1 MSAPH
6 ETPLEAELKAQI
18 AQDGPITIAQYM
30 AQALG
35 HPKHGYYMSRDPFGG
50 RGDFITAP
58 EVSQIFGELIGVWC
72 AAGFQMIG
80 APERFALVEF
90 GPGRGTLMS
99 DVLRAAKV
107 MPGFL
112 AGVEVHMV
120 ETSPLLRQN
129 QKIKLGGAGVSI
141 TWHETFETVPERP
154 MIVLANEFFDALPI
168 HQLQKDESG
177 WRERVV
183 GLDGET
189 LTFGLAQTQAP
200 PAFVD
205 AGAAPG
211 TIAELPRI
219 RDQVAKS
226 IGSRLAAHGG
236 CGLVIDYG
244 HAHSA
249 AGDTLQAMSRHGY
262 VDVLQRPGHCDVTS
276 HVDFESLAA
285 GFAAGGAKTYGP
297 VPQGPFLHAMG
308 LEVRAE
314 KLREKAMKR
323 QKQLIDSAVERLAGR
338 EQMGELFKVLAI
350 THPDCP
356 TPAPFEGLVH
366 DRS

>member
-1 MSAPH
+1 MSGQR

-18 AQDGPITIAQYM
+18 AQDGPITIAHYM

-80 APERFALVEF
+80 APERFALVEL

-112 AGVEVHMV
+112 AAAEVHLV
-120 ETSPLLRQN
+120 ETSPLMRQN
-129 QKIKLGGAGVSI
+129 QKIKLGGAGVPV
-141 TWHETFETVPERP
+141 TWHESFESVPDLP
-154 MIVLANEFFDALPI
+154 LIVLANEFFDALPI
-168 HQLQKDESG
+168 RQVQKSEAN
-177 WRERVV
+177 WLERVV
-183 GLDGET
+183 GLEGDQ
-189 LTFGLAQTQAP
+189 LSIGLAHKEAP
-200 PAFVD
+200 PAF
-205 AGAAPG
+205 APTEAQPG
-211 TIAELPRI
+211 TIAEVSTI
-219 RDQVAKS
+219 RDHIAQT
-226 IGSRLAAHGG
+226 IGGKIASHGG

-244 HAHSA
+244 HAQSA
-249 AGDTLQAMSRHGY
+249 AGDTLQAMSKHGY
-262 VDVLQRPGHCDVTS
+262 VDVLHQPGHCDVTS
-276 HVDFESLAA
+276 HVDFESLAR
-285 GFAAGGAKTYGP
+285 GFETGGAKTYGP

-314 KLREKAMKR
+314 KLKEKAMSR
-323 QKQLIDSAVERLAGR
+323 QKRLINSAVERLAGR

-356 TPAPFEGLVH
+356 MPAPFEGL
-366 DRS
+366 SA

>member
-1 MSAPH
+1 MSQQND
-6 ETPLEAELKAQI
+6 TPLEAELKAQI
-18 AQDGPITIAQYM
+18 AQDGPITLAHYM

-80 APERFALVEF
+80 APERFALVEL

-112 AGVEVHMV
+112 AGAEVHLV
-120 ETSPLLRQN
+120 ETSPLLTQN
-129 QKIKLGGAGVSI
+129 QKIKLGGAGVPVS
-141 TWHETFETVPERP
+141 WHEGFESVPDMP

-168 HQLQKDESG
+168 RQLQKDEAG
-177 WRERVV
+177 WLERVV
-183 GLDGET
+183 GLEGDQ
-189 LTFGLAQTQAP
+189 LTIGLAQKEAP
-200 PAFVD
+200 PSFADENSEV
-205 AGAAPG
+205 GA
-211 TIAELPRI
+211 IAELPGV
-219 RDQVAKS
+219 RDHVAEI
-226 IGSRLAAHGG
+226 IGRKIAANGG
-236 CGLVIDYG
+236 CGLIIDYG
-244 HAHSA
+244 HAQSA
-249 AGDTLQAMSRHGY
+249 TGDTLQAMSKHGY
-262 VDVLQRPGHCDVTS
+262 VDVLHRPGHCDVTS
-276 HVDFESLAA
+276 HVDFESLARA
-285 GFAAGGAKTYGP
+285 FEIGGAKTYGP

-314 KLREKAMKR
+314 KLREKAMSR
-323 QKQLIDSAVERLAGR
+323 QKRLIDSAVERLAGR
-338 EQMGELFKVLAI
+338 EQMGELFKVMAL

-356 TPAPFEGLVH
+356 MPAPFEGL
-366 DRS
+366 SA